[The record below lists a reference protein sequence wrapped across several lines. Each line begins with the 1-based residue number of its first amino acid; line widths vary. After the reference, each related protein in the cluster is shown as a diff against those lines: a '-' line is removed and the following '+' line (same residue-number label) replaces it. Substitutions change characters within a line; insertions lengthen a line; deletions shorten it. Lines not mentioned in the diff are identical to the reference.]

1 MILSCIVFSTVLGWT
16 FFYMTNEDIPDPLF
30 GTVPQEYRR
39 NGIEYNLEDL
49 EYFEDLYYS

>member
-1 MILSCIVFSTVLGWT
+1 
-16 FFYMTNEDIPDPLF
+16 MTNEDIPDPLF